1 MLTRNNFFI
10 DETKQ
15 RGYLLVAG
23 VLVPAG
29 LADVRRELRGLVLPG
44 QRGLHMK
51 DERDSRRKAIID
63 VIIRSEVE
71 ATVYD
76 AGRRFSNERERR
88 AECLRELVNDVAA
101 RPGQSLLVIDKDDS
115 LVQRDREC
123 LIEFSRKAG
132 CKERMRYEHAKSAQ
146 EQLLVIPD
154 AIAWCWAKGGSW
166 RQLIEPVVAS
176 VKPIT

>member
-1 MLTRNNFFI
+1 MTSNHFFV

-23 VLVPAG
+23 VLVPSDH
-29 LADVRRELRGLVLPG
+29 ADVRRELRGLILPG

-63 VIIRSEVE
+63 VIVRSEVE

-76 AGRRFSNERERR
+76 AARRFSNEPERR
-88 AECLRELVNDVAA
+88 AECFRELVNDVAA
-101 RPGQSLLVIDKDDS
+101 HPGQSLLVIDKDES

-132 CKERMRYEHAKSAQ
+132 CKDRMSYEHAKSAQ
-146 EQLLVIPD
+146 EQLLVVPD

-166 RQLIEPVVAS
+166 RERIRPVVTS
-176 VKPIT
+176 VKQIA